1 MRVLVMS
8 EDGILFCSSIDQSF
22 HFVKRW
28 NAWPHPGN
36 WSACWWCH
44 HSDWHVDINQRR
56 HHQFK
61 IDNLLASRDDTEIM
75 CVYWS
80 WSSLW
85 SLSIKDDLK
94 SPSSFMLCL
103 SPLTPRRSGKAS
115 PSTLPSILE
124 IIVMTR
130 GLNPTWGGDR
140 GRPRKLGFDDSLLLS
155 WKALAVRWWW
165 WCWSPL

>member
-1 MRVLVMS
+1 MAFSSAPASISPFTLLNAGMLGPTLV
-8 EDGILFCSSIDQSF
+8 IDQRFGDVTILIGMLTST
-22 HFVKRW
+22 
-28 NAWPHPGN
+28 NG
-36 WSACWWCH
+36 
-44 HSDWHVDINQRR
+44 DIINLKLTIYWRR
-56 HHQFK
+56 ETIQK
-61 IDNLLASRDDTEIM
+61 S
-75 CVYWS
+75 CVFYWS

-85 SLSIKDDLK
+85 SLIIKDDLK
-94 SPSSFMLCL
+94 SPSSLMLCL

-124 IIVMTR
+124 IIDMTR

-140 GRPRKLGFDDSLLLS
+140 GRPRKLGFDDSLPLS

>member
-1 MRVLVMS
+1 MAFSSAPASISPFTLLNAGMLGPTLV
-8 EDGILFCSSIDQSF
+8 IDQRVGDVTILIGMLTSTNGDIINL
-22 HFVKRW
+22 KLTI
-28 NAWPHPGN
+28 
-36 WSACWWCH
+36 CW
-44 HSDWHVDINQRR
+44 RR
-56 HHQFK
+56 ETIQK
-61 IDNLLASRDDTEIM
+61 S
-75 CVYWS
+75 CVFYWS

-94 SPSSFMLCL
+94 SPSSLMLCL

>member
-36 WSACWWCH
+36 WSAFWWCH
-44 HSDWHVDINQRR
+44 HSDWHVDINIIYLKLTICWRR
-56 HHQFK
+56 ETIQK
-61 IDNLLASRDDTEIM
+61 S
-75 CVYWS
+75 CVFYWS

-85 SLSIKDDLK
+85 SLIIKDDLK
-94 SPSSFMLCL
+94 SPSSLMLCL

-140 GRPRKLGFDDSLLLS
+140 GRPRKLGFDDSLPLS